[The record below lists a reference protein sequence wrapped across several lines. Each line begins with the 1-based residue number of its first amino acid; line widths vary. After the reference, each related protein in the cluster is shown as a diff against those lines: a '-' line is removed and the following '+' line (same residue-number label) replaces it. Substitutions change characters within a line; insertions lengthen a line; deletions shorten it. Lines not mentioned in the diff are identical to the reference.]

1 MKVRRID
8 MFIMRKYGDYCDES
22 LRYNDNQKTFQAWK
36 EDNILT
42 LVKEYKEYRRLERYG
57 SQV

>member
-36 EDNILT
+36 EDNLLT
-42 LVKEYKEYRRLERYG
+42 LVKEYKEYRRLDRYG
-57 SQV
+57 SKV

>member
-8 MFIMRKYGDYCDES
+8 LFLMRKYGDYCDES

-36 EDNILT
+36 EDNLLT
-42 LVKEYKEYRRLERYG
+42 LVKEYKEYRRLDRHG
-57 SQV
+57 S

>member
-22 LRYNDNQKTFQAWK
+22 LRYNDNQKTFKDWK
-36 EDNILT
+36 EDNLLT

-57 SQV
+57 S

>member
-1 MKVRRID
+1 MKIRRID

-22 LRYNDNQKTFQAWK
+22 IRFKDIQKTFQAWK
-36 EDNILT
+36 EDNIIE
-42 LVKEYKEYRRLERYG
+42 LVKEYKKYRRLDRYG

>member
-22 LRYNDNQKTFQAWK
+22 LRYNDIQKTFQAWK

-57 SQV
+57 S

>member
-22 LRYNDNQKTFQAWK
+22 LRYNDNQKTFQTWK
-36 EDNILT
+36 EDNLLT
-42 LVKEYKEYRRLERYG
+42 LVKEYKEYRRLDRHG
-57 SQV
+57 S

>member
-8 MFIMRKYGDYCDES
+8 LFLMRKYGDYCDES
-22 LRYNDNQKTFQAWK
+22 LRYNDIQKTFQAWK
-36 EDNILT
+36 EDNIVS
-42 LVKEYKEYRRLERYG
+42 LVKEYKEYRRLDRYG

>member
-8 MFIMRKYGDYCDES
+8 LFLMRKYGDYCDES
-22 LRYNDNQKTFQAWK
+22 LRYNDIQKTFQAWK
-36 EDNILT
+36 EDNIIE
-42 LVKEYKEYRRLERYG
+42 LVKEYKKYRRFDRYG

>member
-22 LRYNDNQKTFQAWK
+22 LRYNDNQKTFKDWK
-36 EDNILT
+36 EDNLLT
-42 LVKEYKEYRRLERYG
+42 LVKEYKEYRRLDRYG
-57 SQV
+57 SKV

>member
-22 LRYNDNQKTFQAWK
+22 IRFKDIQKTFQAWK
-36 EDNILT
+36 EDNIIE
-42 LVKEYKEYRRLERYG
+42 LVKEYKEYRRILRYG
-57 SQV
+57 S

>member
-22 LRYNDNQKTFQAWK
+22 LRYNDIQKTFKDWK
-36 EDNILT
+36 EDNLLT

-57 SQV
+57 S

>member
-57 SQV
+57 S

>member
-8 MFIMRKYGDYCDES
+8 LFLMRKYGDYCDES
-22 LRYNDNQKTFQAWK
+22 LRYNDNQKTFKDWK
-36 EDNILT
+36 EDNLLT

-57 SQV
+57 S